1 MVWIICIN
9 ISLNE
14 REGFKF
20 RIVVVYKVDQVDLF
34 IFLKLLKMNIK
45 DILIGK
51 LRKYFYYDFVFI

>member
-1 MVWIICIN
+1 MVWIVCIN
-9 ISLNE
+9 VSLNE

-51 LRKYFYYDFVFI
+51 FRKYF

>member
-1 MVWIICIN
+1 MVWIVCIN

-20 RIVVVYKVDQVDLF
+20 RIVVVYMYKVDQVDLF

-51 LRKYFYYDFVFI
+51 FRKYF